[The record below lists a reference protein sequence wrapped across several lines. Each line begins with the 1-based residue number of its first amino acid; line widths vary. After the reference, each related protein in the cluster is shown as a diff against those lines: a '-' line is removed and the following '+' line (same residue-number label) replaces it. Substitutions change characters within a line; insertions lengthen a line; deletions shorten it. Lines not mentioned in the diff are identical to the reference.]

1 MESNEIVVSIVCE
14 VFNHEQYLE
23 RCLQGFVM
31 QKTNFKYEI
40 LIHDDASTDGSV
52 DIIKKYVSEYPDLFK
67 PIYQK
72 ENQFSKGVGIWR
84 TIQFP
89 RAKGKYIALCE
100 GDDYWIDPLKLQKQV
115 DVLETHPECV
125 MVFNRIL
132 TFSQEKNAFIRGKQ
146 YNGKTGYVKNK
157 DLILKGGLFVP
168 TCSMLFRNKLITPLF
183 SKSYIQNCHVG
194 DYPLQILC
202 AVIGKCYYLADEM
215 SVYRVGNSSSWTG
228 KQKRDDINKNLR
240 GYKSELEMLVGFMK
254 DYPTYKNI
262 IRKRLNYYM
271 NSMYR
276 PKVSREEFKKLDDM
290 VVNYKEYRTWIWR
303 LDLELR
309 KVPVR
314 KIRQLYHGF
323 RFFYSAYRIK
333 H

>member
-23 RCLQGFVM
+23 RCLQGFVI

-132 TFSQEKNAFIRGKQ
+132 TFSQKKNAFIKSKQ
-146 YNGKTGYVKNK
+146 YNGKTGYVNNK
-157 DLILKGGLFVP
+157 DIILKGGLFVP
-168 TCSMLFRNKLITPLF
+168 TCSILFRNKLIVPFF
-183 SKSYIQNCHVG
+183 SKKYIQNCHVG

-202 AVIGKCYYLADEM
+202 AVTGKCYYLADEM
-215 SVYRVGNSSSWTG
+215 SVYRVENTSSWIG
-228 KQKRDDINKNLR
+228 KQKLDDINKNIR
-240 GYKSELEMLVGFMK
+240 GCKSELEMLVGFIK
-254 DYPTYKNI
+254 DYPAYKNI

-303 LDLELR
+303 LDLVLR

-323 RFFYSAYRIK
+323 RFFYSAYRI
-333 H
+333 